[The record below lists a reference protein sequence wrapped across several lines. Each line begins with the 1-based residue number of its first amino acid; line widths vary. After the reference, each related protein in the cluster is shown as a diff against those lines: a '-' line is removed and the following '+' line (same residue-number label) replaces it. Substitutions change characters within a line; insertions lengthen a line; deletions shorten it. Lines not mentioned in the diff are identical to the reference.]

1 MAEANIDKAI
11 ADCSDVTAT
20 HTKLSAE
27 KNELVIALQ
36 SGGSAVQVSQHDLL
50 CEIEESQNYLI
61 QDIIDKTNRLEG
73 AKNDLQK
80 QVDFSSQKLSK
91 FNPSQLPEI
100 TTFSSG

>member
-11 ADCSDVTAT
+11 ADCSDVTAI
-20 HTKLSAE
+20 HAKLSAE

-36 SGGSAVQVSQHDLL
+36 SGGSAAQVIQHNVGFSFA
-50 CEIEESQNYLI
+50 EAQNDLI

-80 QVDFSSQKLSK
+80 QVVFFTDIIFTKL
-91 FNPSQLPEI
+91 
-100 TTFSSG
+100 

>member
-11 ADCSDVTAT
+11 ADCSDVTAI
-20 HTKLSAE
+20 HAKLSAE

-36 SGGSAVQVSQHDLL
+36 SGGSAVQVIQHNVSFSFA
-50 CEIEESQNYLI
+50 EAQNDLI

-80 QVDFSSQKLSK
+80 QVIFFYGIIFTKPLKS
-91 FNPSQLPEI
+91 
-100 TTFSSG
+100 